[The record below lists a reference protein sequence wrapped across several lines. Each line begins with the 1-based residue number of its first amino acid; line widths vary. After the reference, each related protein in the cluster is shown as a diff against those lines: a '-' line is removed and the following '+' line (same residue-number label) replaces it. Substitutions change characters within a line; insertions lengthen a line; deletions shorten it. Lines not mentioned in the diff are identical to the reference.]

1 MKFKFSQLRTLWA
14 VLFAAFFLWAPLGAQ
29 AQWWSFGSNSNRP
42 VISELLFNSVSA
54 LRVERQLYMSPEDL
68 QQNKITVR
76 GRTEVGQGKVGRV
89 EASLDNGVT
98 WTAVP
103 FSEQG
108 LFAFEF
114 TPEIGR
120 AYPFRIRSLSTTGQ
134 VSEEADNAFEFKL
147 VKDDSRQ
154 LARETFEKLLQ
165 RYMARDRAGFMQLV
179 SNRFAGDAVAL
190 DSALSNDFRFFDS
203 IRIEPVIRQMAAS
216 NNRWI
221 IHFNFTRQVR
231 STKTGQMLKDQ
242 AQSAVTLVRDG
253 ESYKLVELAAPLI
266 FGVSDPSNV
275 ATYVAEGSAGR
286 SVLTVD
292 DAGNASTAK
301 QLRSSTGAAG
311 GSIRD
316 ARILQGQGI
325 TSSGSVVSYHIQNH
339 PNGAIGL
346 WDGNFHPGS
355 DADGDI
361 FILADSSLDAVQLPL
376 QGSEQSSVAP
386 QFGKLYGVKLSD
398 GTTFVIK
405 YVSGSTGPGAI
416 PPGAIT
422 TANIQYRHFR

>member
-1 MKFKFSQLRTLWA
+1 MKFKLSQLRTLWG
-14 VLFAAFFLWAPLGAQ
+14 VLFAAIFLWAPLAAQ

-42 VISELLFNSVSA
+42 VISELLFNSISA
-54 LRVERQLYMSPEDL
+54 LRVDRQLYMSPDDL

-89 EASLDNGVT
+89 EASLDNGIS
-98 WTAVP
+98 WTAIP

-114 TPEIGR
+114 APEIGR

-154 LARETFEKLLQ
+154 LAREAFEKLLQ
-165 RYMARDRAGFMQLV
+165 RYMARDRSGFMQLV
-179 SNRFAGDAVAL
+179 SNQFAGDAVAL
-190 DSALSNDFRFFDS
+190 DSALGNDFRFFDS

-216 NNRWI
+216 NSRWI
-221 IHFNFTRQVR
+221 IHFSFTRQVR

-253 ESYKLVELAAPLI
+253 EDFKLVELAAPLI
-266 FGVSDPSNV
+266 FGVSDPGNV

-286 SVLTVD
+286 PVLTVD
-292 DAGNASTAK
+292 DAGNASTAN
-301 QLRSSTGAAG
+301 QQRSSTAATP
-311 GSIRD
+311 IRD

-325 TSSGSVVSYHIQNH
+325 TSSGNVVPCDSGQNCAIWLLDGKFEA
-339 PNGAIGL
+339 GADVPSAHVIEL
-346 WDGNFHPGS
+346 S
-355 DADGDI
+355 
-361 FILADSSLDAVQLPL
+361 DSSLDAVRLPL
-376 QGSEQSSVAP
+376 QGSLNTAVLP
-386 QFGKLYGVKLSD
+386 QPGKLYGVVLSD
-398 GTTFVIK
+398 GTAFVVR
-405 YVSGSTGPGAI
+405 YVSGSTSPGAH
-416 PPGAIT
+416 PLGAIT

>member
-1 MKFKFSQLRTLWA
+1 MKFKLSQLRTLWG
-14 VLFAAFFLWAPLGAQ
+14 VLFAAIFLWAPLAAQ

-42 VISELLFNSVSA
+42 VISELLFNSISA
-54 LRVERQLYMSPEDL
+54 LRVDRQLYMSPDDL

-89 EASLDNGVT
+89 EASLDNGIS
-98 WTAVP
+98 WTAIP

-114 TPEIGR
+114 APEIGR

-154 LARETFEKLLQ
+154 LAREAFEKLLQ
-165 RYMARDRAGFMQLV
+165 RYMARDRSGFMQLV
-179 SNRFAGDAVAL
+179 SNQFAGDAVAL
-190 DSALSNDFRFFDS
+190 DSALGNDFRFFDS

-216 NNRWI
+216 NSRWI
-221 IHFNFTRQVR
+221 IHFSFTRQVR

-253 ESYKLVELAAPLI
+253 EDFKLVELAAPLI
-266 FGVSDPSNV
+266 FGVSDPGNV

-286 SVLTVD
+286 PVLTVD
-292 DAGNASTAK
+292 DAGNASTAN
-301 QLRSSTGAAG
+301 QQRSSTGAAG

-316 ARILQGQGI
+316 ARILHGQGV
-325 TSSGSVVSYHIQNH
+325 TSSGNVVPCDWSQHC
-339 PNGAIGL
+339 AIRL
-346 WDGNFHPGS
+346 WDGRISAGA
-355 DADGDI
+355 DATGDI
-361 FILADSSLDAVQLPL
+361 IELSGGSLDAVQLPL
-376 QGSEQSSVAP
+376 QGNPHPEVVPQSGR
-386 QFGKLYGVKLSD
+386 FYGVELND
-398 GTTFVIK
+398 GSTLVVR
-405 YVSGSTGPGAI
+405 YVSGSTSPSAY

>member
-1 MKFKFSQLRTLWA
+1 MKFKLSQLRTLWG
-14 VLFAAFFLWAPLGAQ
+14 VLFAAIFLWAPLGAQ

-42 VISELLFNSVSA
+42 VISELLFNSISA
-54 LRVERQLYMSPEDL
+54 LRVDRQLYMSPDDL

-89 EASLDNGVT
+89 EASLDNGIS
-98 WTAVP
+98 WTAIP

-114 TPEIGR
+114 APEIGR
-120 AYPFRIRSLSTTGQ
+120 SYPFRIRSLSTTGQ

-165 RYMARDRAGFMQLV
+165 RYMARDRSGFMQLV
-179 SNRFAGDAVAL
+179 SNQFAGDAVAL
-190 DSALSNDFRFFDS
+190 DSALGNDFRFFDS

-216 NNRWI
+216 NSRWI
-221 IHFNFTRQVR
+221 IHFSFTRQVR

-253 ESYKLVELAAPLI
+253 EDFKLVELAAPLI
-266 FGVSDPSNV
+266 FGVSDPGNV
-275 ATYVAEGSAGR
+275 ATGVAEGSAGR
-286 SVLTVD
+286 PVLTVD
-292 DAGNASTAK
+292 DAGNASTAN
-301 QLRSSTGAAG
+301 QQRSSTAATP
-311 GSIRD
+311 IRD

-325 TSSGSVVSYHIQNH
+325 TSSGSVVPYDIMS
-339 PNGAIGL
+339 PRGAIGL
-346 WDGNFHPGS
+346 FDGKFMPG
-355 DADGDI
+355 DEVNGDVI
-361 FILADSSLDAVQLPL
+361 ELTDSSLDAVQLPL
-376 QGSEQSSVAP
+376 KGTPQSHVEP
-386 QFGKLYGVKLSD
+386 KPGKLYGVVLSD
-398 GTTFVIK
+398 GTAFVVR
-405 YVSGSTGPGAI
+405 YVSGSTGPG
-416 PPGAIT
+416 GMIT

>member
-1 MKFKFSQLRTLWA
+1 MKFKLSQLRTLWG
-14 VLFAAFFLWAPLGAQ
+14 VLFAAIFLWAPLAAQ

-42 VISELLFNSVSA
+42 VISELLFNSISA
-54 LRVERQLYMSPEDL
+54 LRVDRQLYMSPDDL

-89 EASLDNGVT
+89 EASLDNGIS
-98 WTAVP
+98 WTAIP

-114 TPEIGR
+114 APEIGR
-120 AYPFRIRSLSTTGQ
+120 SYPFRIRSLSTTGQ

-165 RYMARDRAGFMQLV
+165 RYMARDRSGFMQLV
-179 SNRFAGDAVAL
+179 SNQFAGDAVAL
-190 DSALSNDFRFFDS
+190 DSALGNDFRFFDS

-216 NNRWI
+216 NSRWI
-221 IHFNFTRQVR
+221 IHFSFTRQVR

-253 ESYKLVELAAPLI
+253 EDFKLVELAAPLI
-266 FGVSDPSNV
+266 FGVSDPGNV

-286 SVLTVD
+286 PVLTVD
-292 DAGNASTAK
+292 DAGNASTAN
-301 QLRSSTGAAG
+301 QQRSSTGAAG
-311 GSIRD
+311 GS
-316 ARILQGQGI
+316 ARILHGQGV
-325 TSSGSVVSYHIQNH
+325 TRSGNVVPCGSGQNCAIRLSDGKFEA
-339 PNGAIGL
+339 GADVPSAHVIEL
-346 WDGNFHPGS
+346 S
-355 DADGDI
+355 
-361 FILADSSLDAVQLPL
+361 DSSLDAVQLPL
-376 QGSEQSSVAP
+376 DGVQQLQFVP
-386 QFGKLYGVKLSD
+386 QPGKLYGVVLSD
-398 GTTFVIK
+398 GTAFVVR
-405 YVSGSTGPGAI
+405 YVSGSTGPGAM
-416 PPGAIT
+416 IT

>member
-1 MKFKFSQLRTLWA
+1 MKFKLSQLRTLWG
-14 VLFAAFFLWAPLGAQ
+14 VLFAAIFLWAPLAAQ

-42 VISELLFNSVSA
+42 VISELLFNSISA
-54 LRVERQLYMSPEDL
+54 LRVERQLYMSTDEL

-76 GRTEVGQGKVGRV
+76 GRSEVGQGKIGRV

-98 WTAVP
+98 WTAIP
-103 FSEQG
+103 FNEQG

-114 TPEIGR
+114 APEIGR

-154 LARETFEKLLQ
+154 LARAAFEKLLQ
-165 RYMARDRAGFMQLV
+165 RYMARDRSGFMQLV
-179 SNRFAGDAVAL
+179 SNQFAGDAVAL
-190 DSALSNDFRFFDS
+190 DSALGNDFRFFDS

-216 NNRWI
+216 NSRWI
-221 IHFNFTRQVR
+221 IHFSFTRQVR

-253 ESYKLVELAAPLI
+253 EDFKLVELAAPLI
-266 FGVSDPSNV
+266 FGVSDPGNV

-286 SVLTVD
+286 PVLTVD
-292 DAGNASTAK
+292 DAGNASTAN
-301 QLRSSTGAAG
+301 QQRSSTAATP
-311 GSIRD
+311 IRD

-325 TSSGSVVSYHIQNH
+325 TSSGSVVPYHISS
-339 PNGAIGL
+339 PRNGAIGL
-346 WDGNFHPGS
+346 WDGKFVPG
-355 DADGDI
+355 DEVPNGRVI
-361 FILADSSLDAVQLPL
+361 ELTDSSLDAVQLPL
-376 QGSEQSSVAP
+376 QGTPYSEKQP
-386 QFGKLYGVKLSD
+386 LPGRLYGVELSD
-398 GTTFVIK
+398 GTAFVVR
-405 YVSGSTGPGAI
+405 YVSGSTGPGAM

>member
-1 MKFKFSQLRTLWA
+1 MKFKFSQLRTLWG
-14 VLFAAFFLWAPLGAQ
+14 VLFAAIFLWAPLGAQ

-42 VISELLFNSVSA
+42 VISELLFNSISA
-54 LRVERQLYMSPEDL
+54 LRVDRQLYMSPDDL

-89 EASLDNGVT
+89 EASLDNGIS
-98 WTAVP
+98 WTAIP

-114 TPEIGR
+114 APEIGR
-120 AYPFRIRSLSTTGQ
+120 SYPFRIRSLSTTGQ

-165 RYMARDRAGFMQLV
+165 RYMARDRSGFMQLV
-179 SNRFAGDAVAL
+179 SNQFAGDAVAL
-190 DSALSNDFRFFDS
+190 DSALGNDFRFFDS

-216 NNRWI
+216 NSRWI
-221 IHFNFTRQVR
+221 IHFSFTRQVR

-253 ESYKLVELAAPLI
+253 EDFKLVELAAPLI
-266 FGVSDPSNV
+266 FGVSDPGNV

-286 SVLTVD
+286 PVLTVD
-292 DAGNASTAK
+292 DAGNASTAN
-301 QLRSSTGAAG
+301 QQRSSTGAAG

-325 TSSGSVVSYHIQNH
+325 TSSGSVVPCDGGQNC
-339 PNGAIGL
+339 AIRL
-346 WDGNFHPGS
+346 WDGRFAPGG
-355 DADGDI
+355 DAPGDI
-361 FILADSSLDAVQLPL
+361 IELSGASLDAVQLPL
-376 QGSEQSSVAP
+376 QGNPHPEVVP
-386 QFGKLYGVKLSD
+386 QPGRLYGVELND
-398 GTTFVIK
+398 GSTLVVR
-405 YVSGSTGPGAI
+405 YVSGSTSSSAH

>member
-1 MKFKFSQLRTLWA
+1 MKFKLSQLRTLWG
-14 VLFAAFFLWAPLGAQ
+14 VLFAAIFLWAPLAAQ

-42 VISELLFNSVSA
+42 VISELLFNSISA
-54 LRVERQLYMSPEDL
+54 LRVDRQLYMSPDDL

-89 EASLDNGVT
+89 EASLDNGIS
-98 WTAVP
+98 WTAIP

-114 TPEIGR
+114 APEIGR
-120 AYPFRIRSLSTTGQ
+120 SYPFRIRSLSTTGQ

-165 RYMARDRAGFMQLV
+165 RYMARDRSGFMQLV
-179 SNRFAGDAVAL
+179 SNQFAGDAVAL
-190 DSALSNDFRFFDS
+190 DSALGNDFRFFDS

-216 NNRWI
+216 NSRWI
-221 IHFNFTRQVR
+221 IHFSFTRQVR

-253 ESYKLVELAAPLI
+253 EDFKLVELAAPLI
-266 FGVSDPSNV
+266 FGVSDPGNV

-286 SVLTVD
+286 PVLTVD
-292 DAGNASTAK
+292 DAGNASTAN
-301 QLRSSTGAAG
+301 QQRSSTGAAG

-325 TSSGSVVSYHIQNH
+325 TSSGSVVPCGWGQNC
-339 PNGAIGL
+339 AIRL
-346 WDGNFHPGS
+346 WDGKFSAGDDVPGGHVIELS
-355 DADGDI
+355 
-361 FILADSSLDAVQLPL
+361 DSSLDAVQQPL
-376 QGSEQSSVAP
+376 QGTPYFEKQP
-386 QFGKLYGVKLSD
+386 LPGRLYGVELSD
-398 GTTFVIK
+398 GTTFVVR
-405 YVSGSTGPGAI
+405 YVSGSTGPGAAN
-416 PPGAIT
+416 PGDIT